1 VARDATLTRARLL
14 RAGEQRF
21 ARDGVAGAK
30 LSDIVRQAGQRNDSA
45 VGYHFGSRQ
54 GLLEAIVVKHMAAM
68 EAQREVP
75 PVGAGLTEV
84 VEAIVAPTAAL
95 LGSEEGRD
103 FLRVMEQLAVWS
115 GIASGRQ
122 NQVLAGT
129 VIGAQLASLEALLRP
144 RLGTGLTRERVALMV
159 TFLTAA
165 LAERARAR
173 EEGVR
178 QRLGHERFVAHLVTV
193 LVGALSA

>member
-1 VARDATLTRARLL
+1 MARDATLTRARLL

-30 LSDIVRQAGQRNDSA
+30 LSDIVRDAGQRNDSA

-54 GLLEAIVVKHMAAM
+54 GLLEAIVVQHMAAM
-68 EAQREVP
+68 EERRELP
-75 PVGAGLTEV
+75 AAGAGLAEV
-84 VEAIVAPTAAL
+84 VAVIVAPTADL

-103 FLRVMEQLAVWS
+103 FLRIMEQLAVWS
-115 GIASGRQ
+115 GIATGRP

-129 VIGAQLASLEALLRP
+129 AIGAQLASLEALLRP
-144 RLGTGLTRERVALMV
+144 RLGTGLTRERTALMV

-165 LAERARAR
+165 LADRARAR

-178 QRLGHERFVAHLVTV
+178 QRLGHERFVEHLVLV
-193 LVGALSA
+193 LTGALSA

>member
-1 VARDATLTRARLL
+1 MARDATLTRARLL

-30 LSDIVRQAGQRNDSA
+30 ISDIVRDAGQRNDSA

-54 GLLEAIVVKHMAAM
+54 GLLAAIVDKHMAVM
-68 EAQREVP
+68 EGNRELP
-75 PVGAGLTEV
+75 GEDADLRGV

-95 LGSEEGRD
+95 LATDDGRD
-103 FLRVMEQLAVWS
+103 FLRITEQLAAFS
-115 GIASGRQ
+115 GVGTGRP

-129 VIGAQLASLEALLRP
+129 VLGEQLARLEPLLQAHLEP
-144 RLGTGLTRERVALMV
+144 VLIRERTALMV

-165 LAERARAR
+165 LAERARSR
-173 EEGVR
+173 EAGER
-178 QRLGHERFVAHLVTV
+178 HRLNHERFVGHLVDV
-193 LVGALSA
+193 LSGALSA